1 MSENRRGSRRAWG
14 WHRLHDEWARRVV
27 ALSPVRR
34 GDLVLDLGAGQGA
47 LTGPLVEAGATVL
60 AVELHAG
67 RARRLTERFA
77 ADPVRVVTVDLAELR
92 LPGRPF
98 RVVASPPY
106 GCSSDLVHRLLA
118 GERLISADLVLQRAA
133 ARRLLERSGR
143 GRGRFRLQLGLPVP
157 RRAFDPA
164 PRVDSVVLQIRRR

>member
-1 MSENRRGSRRAWG
+1 
-14 WHRLHDEWARRVV
+14 VV
-27 ALSPVRR
+27 AHSPVRA
-34 GDLVLDLGAGQGA
+34 GDLVLDLGAGRGA

-60 AVELHAG
+60 AVELNAG

-77 ADPVRVVTVDLAELR
+77 AQPVRVVTADLAELR

-106 GCSSDLVHRLLA
+106 AHSTELVRRLLA
-118 GERLISADLVLQRAA
+118 GDGLISADLVLQRAA
-133 ARRLLERSGR
+133 ARRLLERR
-143 GRGRFRLQLGLPVP
+143 GRDRRRFRLDLGLPVP
-157 RRAFDPA
+157 RRAFDPV